1 MDQESN
7 HYEKRDIMKSRY
19 LNKTLVGLVLSA
31 ALVGC
36 DGGGGG
42 GSTFGPKTSPSVSA
56 NGFISALNSVDG
68 ASFPFES
75 YMIKD
80 QWDTVRSN
88 ETWFVIYDAEYNQDV
103 AVSLQYLRSIVYYAH
118 FSSNNNLAREF
129 RDIQSD
135 DQFFN
140 GFIGDFHGNNYEV
153 VVYDFTDVWGED
165 YYRGTRSGLLYEDE
179 GSSFDVSM
187 MAGEKEEIA
196 FYQKAANVSFTY
208 SLGIE
213 ASLALVNLGQK
224 VEKSMGQSRGNIT
237 LEDQVAIMSELSS
250 IAGVTLEDINKAA
263 QNSQAKA
270 ELIED
275 IADRIGTTASN
286 LEQRILPDLL
296 GLDF

>member
-1 MDQESN
+1 
-7 HYEKRDIMKSRY
+7 MKSNQ
-19 LNKTLVGLVLSA
+19 LKQTLAGLVMTA

-36 DGGGGG
+36 NGGGGGGG

-56 NGFISALNSVDG
+56 TGFISALNSVDG
-68 ASFPFES
+68 ASFPFDS
-75 YMIKD
+75 YMVKD
-80 QWDTVRSN
+80 QFDTVRN
-88 ETWFVIYDAEYNQDV
+88 DETWFVIYDSEYNQEV
-103 AVSLQYLRSIVYYAH
+103 AVSLEYLRSIVYYAYY
-118 FSSNNNLAREF
+118 SNNNDLASEF

-140 GFIGDFHGNNYEV
+140 GFIGDFNGNNYEV
-153 VVYDFTDVWGED
+153 VTYDFTDVWGED

-179 GSSFDVSM
+179 GASFDVSM

-213 ASLALVNLGQK
+213 ASMALVTLGQK
-224 VEKSMGQSRGNIT
+224 VEKSLGQSRGEIT
-237 LEDQVAIMSELSS
+237 MADQVAIMSELTS

-263 QNSQAKA
+263 NDQQAKT

-275 IADRIGTTASN
+275 IADRIGTSASN